1 MCATSFAIDNGSR
14 RELTL
19 HRTTT
24 LPLACYETH
33 IRQHAQGYIP
43 LHWHDEL
50 QFVLITHGEA
60 LFQVQDQQVHV
71 REGEGLFINSGCLH
85 MAEAVRGYECTYI
98 CLNVAPHFVTTQELY
113 ISCVQPYIQATNV
126 PYMLIDPQQTWGHC
140 IKQAIRR
147 IRQCLQERPALFEM
161 ELAVQLTSIWKS
173 LISHGFQP
181 EYSPA
186 EMIKSQRIK
195 QMLHWIHQHYADRIT
210 LDEIA
215 SVGSL
220 SRSECCRYFRRF
232 LKTTP
237 LNYVADYRIQQSLIL
252 LQSESSVTE
261 AAYQVGFNSTSYFIE
276 RFRNVMQMTPLAYKK
291 SKRWHAPSN

>member
-1 MCATSFAIDNGSR
+1 MCATSFAIDTSNQ

-24 LPLACYETH
+24 LPLACYETN

-50 QFVLITHGEA
+50 QFVLITQGQA
-60 LFQVQDQQVHV
+60 LFQVQDQQVHI
-71 REGEGLFINSGCLH
+71 REGEVLFINSGCLH
-85 MAEAVRGYECTYI
+85 MAEAVQGYECTYI
-98 CLNVAPHFVTTQELY
+98 CLDVAPQFVTTQELY
-113 ISCVQPYIQATNV
+113 ASCVQPYIQATNL
-126 PYMLIDPQQTWGHC
+126 PFTLIDPQQAWGHD
-140 IKQAIRR
+140 IAQAIRL
-147 IRQCLQERPALFEM
+147 IRQSLQKRPAFFEM
-161 ELAVQLTSIWKS
+161 ELAVQLASIWKS

-181 EYSPA
+181 EYHA
-186 EMIKSQRIK
+186 ADMVKSQRMK
-195 QMLHWIHQHYADRIT
+195 QMLEWIHLHYADRVT

-215 SVGSL
+215 TAGAL

-237 LNYVADYRIQQSLIL
+237 LNYVADYRIQQSLML
-252 LQSESSVTE
+252 LQGERSVTE

-276 RFRNVMQMTPLAYKK
+276 RFRSVMHMTPLSYKK
-291 SKRWHAPSN
+291 RSEKVK